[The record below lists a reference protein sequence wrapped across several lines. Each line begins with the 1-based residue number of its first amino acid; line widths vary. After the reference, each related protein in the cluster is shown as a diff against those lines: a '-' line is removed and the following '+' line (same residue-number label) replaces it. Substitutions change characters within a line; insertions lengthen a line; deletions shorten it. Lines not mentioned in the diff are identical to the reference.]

1 MVPKLFPTLHT
12 DRLTLRALT
21 PADVD
26 DLFALFADPA
36 VMRYWSRP
44 PMTERAEA
52 QALLDGAIHAFE
64 QGESFRWGLQLHADP
79 RVTGTVSLFQLDAQ
93 NRRGEIG
100 YALASNHWGR
110 GLMHEALT
118 AVVGYA
124 FDDAAGG
131 LDLIRL
137 EADLDPR
144 NSASRRSLERLGFQR
159 EGLLRERWIVAGKRT
174 DSLLMGLLRREWR
187 SREA

>member
-1 MVPKLFPTLHT
+1 
-12 DRLTLRALT
+12 LRALT

-26 DLFALFADPA
+26 DLFALFSDPA

-52 QALLDGAIHAFE
+52 QALLEDAIAAFE
-64 QGESFRWGLQLHADP
+64 QGESFRWGLEANEDG
-79 RVTGTVSLFQLDAQ
+79 RMIGTVSLFHLDAQ

-100 YALASNHWGR
+100 YALASDRWGR
-110 GLMHEALT
+110 GLMHEALSE
-118 AVVGYA
+118 VLRYA
-124 FDDAAGG
+124 FADGDSGG

-144 NSASRRSLERLGFQR
+144 NSASRRSLERLGFQE
-159 EGLLRERWIVAGKRT
+159 EGLLRERWIVAGERT
-174 DSLLMGLLRREWR
+174 DSLLMGLLRRAWR
-187 SREA
+187 QSSDAR